1 MTTSDPIFPLALRD
15 TALTVAA
22 LASGSTP
29 VAFASFR
36 DTCLGHIA
44 RLREEL
50 RAAGQSPDVIEDAI
64 YAQCALL
71 DEFALRHLKGGSRD
85 EWEREPLQVKEF
97 QSHDAGDALI
107 DRIERRL
114 AAPQPVLPL
123 LAVFHVVIGLGFQG
137 RFALDGATDR
147 AALLRALD
155 ERLARAG
162 VDQGNGPVIVTH
174 GKGRTDW
181 RISPVAWVALALLG
195 AGLVY
200 LALDRWL
207 DAAITRLAA

>member
-1 MTTSDPIFPLALRD
+1 MTTTPPIFPLALRD

-22 LASGSTP
+22 LVSGSTP
-29 VAFASFR
+29 VTFASFR
-36 DTCLGHIA
+36 ERCLEQIA
-44 RLREEL
+44 SLREEL
-50 RAAGQSPDVIEDAI
+50 RAARQSPDVIEDAI

-71 DEFALRHLKGGSRD
+71 DEFALRHLDGATRD
-85 EWEREPLQVKEF
+85 EWEREPLQVREF

-137 RFALDGATDR
+137 RFALNGGTDR

-174 GKGRTDW
+174 GRPDTGW
-181 RISPVAWVALALLG
+181 RVSPIVWVVLALAG

-200 LALDRWL
+200 MALNRWL
-207 DAAITRLAA
+207 DAAIVRLAA

>member
-1 MTTSDPIFPLALRD
+1 MTTSLPIFPLALRD
-15 TALTVAA
+15 TALTVAS
-22 LASGSTP
+22 LAGGDRP
-29 VAFASFR
+29 VTFAAFR
-36 DTCLGHIA
+36 ETCLGHIA

-50 RAAGQSPDVIEDAI
+50 RAAGQSPDVVEDAI

-71 DEFALRHLKGGSRD
+71 DEFALRHLEGASRD
-85 EWEREPLQVKEF
+85 EWEHEPLQVKEF

-123 LAVFHVVIGLGFQG
+123 LAVFHVVLGLGFQG
-137 RFALDGATDR
+137 RFALNGATDR

-162 VDQGNGPVIVTH
+162 LDQGNGPVIVTH
-174 GKGRTDW
+174 GKGRAD
-181 RISPVAWVALALLG
+181 RHISPVAWVVLALLG

-207 DAAITRLAA
+207 DAAIARLAA